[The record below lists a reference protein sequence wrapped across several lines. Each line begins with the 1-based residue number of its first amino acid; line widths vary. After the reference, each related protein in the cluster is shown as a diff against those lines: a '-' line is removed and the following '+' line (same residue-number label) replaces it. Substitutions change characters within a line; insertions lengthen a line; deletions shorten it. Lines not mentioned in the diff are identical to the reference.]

1 MITIGSGI
9 GVSFARGGY
18 KFLPSTIPD
27 IAMWFDASDPFTIA
41 HAGGSVSQWNDK
53 SSTGAH
59 CTQTTGSLQPVTGAR
74 TLNGKN
80 ALEWDGSAVMT
91 CSPTVLNGG
100 SGVTIFVAA
109 KSDVIPSTDRTLFQ
123 FDGDSYIALR
133 RATAGGNLYGVHKNI
148 NADSF
153 KFSIGVVNVGTTN
166 PFISVTSN
174 RNGGYARE
182 YYSGSAE
189 IAVSGMS
196 INNNNFTA
204 AKIGALSG
212 AATQAFIGL
221 IGEVIVYKRE
231 LSYAEK
237 NIIGA
242 YLASKWGASWTN
254 L

>member
-27 IAMWFDASDPFTIA
+27 IVMWFDASDPFTIT
-41 HAGGSVSQWNDK
+41 HTGGSVSQWNDK

-59 CTQTTGSLQPVTGAR
+59 CTQTTGSLQPVTGTR

-80 ALEWDGSAVMT
+80 ALEWDGSAALT
-91 CSPTVLNGG
+91 CNPTILNGG
-100 SGVTIFVAA
+100 SGVTIFMAA

-123 FDGDSYIALR
+123 FSGNSYIAAR
-133 RATAGGNLYGVHKNI
+133 RNSTTGNLYGVHKNI

-153 KFSIGVVNVGTTN
+153 KFSTGSVDVGATN

-174 RNGGYARE
+174 RNGGSARE

-189 IAVSGMS
+189 IAITGMS
-196 INNNNFTA
+196 ANNNNFASA
-204 AKIGALSG
+204 AIGAVSSAG
-212 AATQAFIGL
+212 TQSFIGL

-242 YLASKWGASWTN
+242 YLASKWGASWIN